1 VKEKNHDAQAS
12 HTVRHKQSTAVI
24 HRLSRIEGHVRA
36 IKRMVEEETP
46 CPDVLIQL
54 AAIKSAIQRT
64 AQIVLEDHMESC
76 LSQAAK
82 KGETDLEW
90 DSMKEALHKYIS

>member
-1 VKEKNHDAQAS
+1 VKEKKQNAQAS
-12 HTVRHKQSTAVI
+12 HTGRHKQSHAVI
-24 HRLSRIEGHVRA
+24 NRLSRIEGHVRA
-36 IKRMVEEETP
+36 VKRMVEEEIP

-76 LSQAAK
+76 LSEAAK